1 MANVPAG
8 MLRMM
13 SLKCLGPVSAAICLL
28 ALAGAASAQAP
39 AAPPAATPLSGAN
52 TAVPPLPKAEDVAR
66 KVEAEKRGIWTFV
79 NENDFYSRG
88 NTDRHYSN
96 GLRLSYM
103 SADGGA
109 PQRFYDIS
117 PEVPLFSA
125 NAARRLG
132 FSIGHNL
139 YTPEDKTRAIPDPRD
154 RPYAAFLYAGFAMQS
169 ELPNRLDT
177 IELDIGVIGPA
188 AMGEGIQNHW
198 HGAIGVNE
206 AEGWDYQLKNE
217 PGIALIYER
226 KWRYEQPIPLWSGLG
241 VDFIPHVTASLGNV
255 FTYAGFGGIVRLGD
269 DLGVDFGPPR
279 IRPALPGSGSF
290 RPGDGFAWYLFA
302 GAEARAVARDI
313 TLDGNTFTN
322 SRSVEKNI
330 LVGDFQLGLAVV
342 FENLRISYTQVLRTK
357 EFEDQRRPDLF
368 GSLSISARF

>member
-1 MANVPAG
+1 MT
-8 MLRMM
+8 
-13 SLKCLGPVSAAICLL
+13 SLKNLGPVSAAVCAMILAGS
-28 ALAGAASAQAP
+28 ALAQTPVVPPS
-39 AAPPAATPLSGAN
+39 AAPLPGAGTP
-52 TAVPPLPKAEDVAR
+52 VPPLPKAETVAK

-88 NTDRHYSN
+88 NTDKHYSN
-96 GLRLSYM
+96 GLRFGYM

-139 YTPEDKTRAIPDPRD
+139 YTPEDKTRANPDLRD

-177 IELDIGVIGPA
+177 IELDIGVVGPA
-188 AMGEGIQNHW
+188 AMGEAVQNNW

-206 AEGWDYQLKNE
+206 AKGWDYQLKNE

-226 KWRYEQPIPLWSGLG
+226 KWRYAQPIPIWDGLG
-241 VDFIPHVTASLGNV
+241 IDFIPHVTASLGNV
-255 FTYAGFGGIVRLGD
+255 FTYGGFGGIVRLGD

-290 RPGDGFAWYLFA
+290 RPVDSFAWYLFA

-322 SRSVEKNI
+322 SRSVDKNI

-342 FENLRISYTQVLRTK
+342 FESIRVSYTQVLRTK
-357 EFEDQRRPDLF
+357 EFQDQRRPDFF